1 MTTSEVI
8 SNKTINIVFDVSPLI
23 VNNLWCM
30 RFAIILQRCDTNG
43 DGKLDYQEFKA
54 MIFRYK
60 ERKEEAA
67 KQEEDNLRKQG
78 KKKQIKKD
86 PKKVGKGK
94 GKGKKWAVGF

>member
-1 MTTSEVI
+1 
-8 SNKTINIVFDVSPLI
+8 
-23 VNNLWCM
+23 
-30 RFAIILQRCDTNG
+30 
-43 DGKLDYQEFKA
+43 

-67 KQEEDNLRKQG
+67 NQEEDNLGKQG

-94 GKGKKWAVGF
+94 GKGKGKK